1 MRPEGESGGFS
12 GSFSRKKKEASERE
26 GFFERVSEWYKAI
39 DIIRANENERALELE
54 ALALEAQRE
63 FEAALR
69 ERGGT

>member
-1 MRPEGESGGFS
+1 M
-12 GSFSRKKKEASERE
+12 
-26 GFFERVSEWYKAI
+26 SEWYKAI

-69 ERGGT
+69 ERGGN